1 MGGWIGGLA
10 AEQMFL
16 ILLGMLGF
24 KWEYPG
30 FIDKPSTFHDMR
42 GTLNSDHQA
51 ALLLDIQRETFTGEF
66 LIYSLGG
73 QNYRSILHAN
83 AWWFIGW

>member
-1 MGGWIGGLA
+1 MGWGGA

-30 FIDKPSTFHDMR
+30 FIDKSSTFRDMKP
-42 GTLNSDHQA
+42 DHQA
-51 ALLLDIQRETFTGEF
+51 VLLLRGKHSLVDKITGA
-66 LIYSLGG
+66 SNMQKPGG
-73 QNYRSILHAN
+73 L
-83 AWWFIGW
+83 